1 MFWPSTKWSSIGYFK
16 RNASPTQS
24 HVVHRWAGK
33 EGLREAGGR
42 EHITMTIMVAE
53 RTMVTIEMWMFM
65 VAEAFVEY
73 LSHPKISILGCEYL
87 FE

>member
-1 MFWPSTKWSSIGYFK
+1 MRCIGGLVRKGCARLEVVST
-16 RNASPTQS
+16 
-24 HVVHRWAGK
+24 
-33 EGLREAGGR
+33 
-42 EHITMTIMVAE
+42 EHITMTITVAE

-87 FE
+87 FK

>member
-1 MFWPSTKWSSIGYFK
+1 
-16 RNASPTQS
+16 
-24 HVVHRWAGK
+24 
-33 EGLREAGGR
+33 LREAGGR

>member
-1 MFWPSTKWSSIGYFK
+1 M
-16 RNASPTQS
+16 
-24 HVVHRWAGK
+24 VHRWAGK
-33 EGLREAGGR
+33 EGLHEAGGR
-42 EHITMTIMVAE
+42 EHITMTITVAE